1 MENQNNKIV
10 LFQEKSVRRIWHN
23 ERWYFV
29 LNDVIEVLTNT
40 TNVKDYIKKMRKRD
54 DALNLF
60 WGTNCPLVEMA
71 GESGKKRKFSC
82 ADTEGIFRILM
93 SVPSPNAEPFKL
105 WLAQVGSERM
115 DEIENPELGIERIR
129 ELYKAK
135 GYSDEWISS
144 RLKSIDI
151 RKELTEEWQNRG
163 VKEGQ
168 EYSILTAE
176 IAKATFGLTP
186 SNHKTLK
193 NLDKQNL
200 RDHMTSLE
208 LIFSML
214 GEESTR
220 LFAVEGDAQGFDE
233 NRETALKGGKAAGDA
248 RRNFEK
254 SGQKVVSSENFLKQ
268 IEEAEKK
275 TPTIEN
281 IEIKNDET

>member
-1 MENQNNKIV
+1 MENQDNKIV
-10 LFQEKSVRRIWHN
+10 LFQEKSVRREWHKGQ
-23 ERWYFV
+23 WHFSIV
-29 LNDVIEVLTNT
+29 DVIEVLTDSPIPRNYWT
-40 TNVKDYIKKMRKRD
+40 KIKKS
-54 DALNLF
+54 LIEESQLHPF
-60 WGTNCPLVEMA
+60 WMQLKLTA
-71 GESGKKRKFSC
+71 SDGKKRLTDC
-82 ADTEGIFRILM
+82 TDTEGILRIIM
-93 SVPSPNAEPFKL
+93 AVPSPKAEPFKL
-105 WLAQVGSERM
+105 WLAQVGRERM

-129 ELYKAK
+129 ALYKAK

-163 VKEGQ
+163 VKQGQ

-186 SNHKTLK
+186 SKHKTLK

-220 LFAVEGDAQGFDE
+220 LFALEGDSQGFDE

-254 SGQKVVSSENFLKQ
+254 SGQKVVSSQNFLKQ
-268 IEEAEKK
+268 IEDAEQKNPITK
-275 TPTIEN
+275 AIEK
-281 IEIKNDET
+281 KNDET